1 MIDNKQREEDE
12 QAKQRIRDRIHAVV
26 DEADYEYFPEKKQPG
41 YYDNDIHQRVAVY
54 VRVSTGSVGQTTSFE
69 LQKKYYEDFVIRH
82 PHWEL
87 VQIYADYGVSGTS
100 LKHRDAFNQMIAD
113 CKTGMIDLILTKSVS
128 RFSRN
133 VVICMEIVRKLAE
146 LIPPVG
152 VFFESEHIFSMDE
165 SSTQALSFLSLMAE
179 EESRTRSRSME
190 ASLRMRLDHGIPL
203 TPKLLGYTHDENGRL
218 VINPEEAPTVKLAF
232 YMYLYGYSTQRIADT
247 FNALGRRSY
256 LGNIKWTSG
265 SIVSILRNERHCGSV
280 LTRKTYTINC
290 LDHKE
295 RKNRGQRPQ
304 SQYHHHHEAIVS
316 RSDFLAVQRMLDNA
330 KYGGRPFLPQLHIVE
345 GGLLHGFVVVH
356 PRWAGFSDQDY
367 RMAAKDVHHAVRPH
381 IEAAGKPGD
390 FDLRSF
396 EVVRGE
402 FLRLAQ
408 LPAVTF
414 RDRKLRFNAVCVRVP
429 GLGTCAELLVD
440 PVGRRFAIKSA
451 EETDRCAV
459 RISSD
464 SKGVF
469 QPRSVAA
476 AAFSDT
482 LFTLLGWKHGCQYR
496 ITGALHKN
504 GKETVCIFDAAN
516 AEMLLRPDCLPEGVR
531 PLAMIGKRVRAAPRL
546 WLADFGRPFYL
557 HEQENGHIS
566 EDFNATQRPAETGQ
580 AWCVTARDELRRYIE
595 QELAPLLRKEDA
607 DG

>member
-1 MIDNKQREEDE
+1 MTGNKKREEDE
-12 QAKQRIRDRIHAVV
+12 QAKQRIRNRIYAVV

-41 YYDNDIHQRVAVY
+41 YYDNDVHQRVAVY
-54 VRVSTGSVGQTTSFE
+54 VRVSTGSVSQTASFE

-100 LKHRDAFNQMIAD
+100 LKHRDAFHQMIAD
-113 CKTGMIDLILTKSVS
+113 CKTGKIDLILTKSVS

-152 VFFESEHIFSMDE
+152 VFFESERIFSMDE

-190 ASLRMRLDHGIPL
+190 ASLRMRLDHNIPL
-203 TPKLLGYTHDENGRL
+203 TPKLLGYTHDQDGRL

-232 YMYLYGYSTQRIADT
+232 YMYLYGYSTQQIADA
-247 FNALGRRSY
+247 FSALGRRSY
-256 LGNIKWTSG
+256 LGNIKWTSQ
-265 SIVSILRNERHCGSV
+265 SIVNILRNERHCGSV

-290 LDHKE
+290 LNHKT

-330 KYGGRPFLPQLHIVE
+330 KYGGRSFLPQLHIVD
-345 GGLLHGFVVVH
+345 GGLLHGFVVIH
-356 PRWAGFSDQDY
+356 PRWAGFNDQDY
-367 RMAAKDVHHAVRPH
+367 RMAANGTPQIDCPRMK
-381 IEAAGKPGD
+381 AAGKPGD
-390 FDLRSF
+390 FDLRGF

-402 FLRLAQ
+402 FLRFAQ

-414 RDRKLRFNAVCVRVP
+414 RDRKLQFNAVCVRAP
-429 GLGTCAELLVD
+429 GWGTCAELLVD
-440 PVGRRFAIKSA
+440 PIGRRFAVKPT

-459 RISSD
+459 RISKYSN
-464 SKGVF
+464 GIYL
-469 QPRSVAA
+469 PRSVAA

-482 LFTLLGWKHGCQYR
+482 LFTLLGWKHGYQYR
-496 ITGALHKN
+496 ITGALRKN
-504 GKETVCIFDAAN
+504 GKETACIFNAVN
-516 AEMLLRPDCLPEGVR
+516 AEMLLRSDFLPEGTQ
-531 PLAMIGKRVRAAPRL
+531 PLAMNGKRVRAAPKS
-546 WLADFGRPFYL
+546 WLADFGQPCYL
-557 HEQENGHIS
+557 HEQDACNIPGS
-566 EDFNATQRPAETGQ
+566 VNTTQRPVETGT
-580 AWCVTARDELRRYIE
+580 ALCVTARDELRRYIE
-595 QELAPLLRKEDA
+595 QELSPLLRKEDT

>member
-1 MIDNKQREEDE
+1 MIDNKRREEDE
-12 QAKQRIRDRIHAVV
+12 RAKRRIRNRIRAVV

-54 VRVSTGSVGQTTSFE
+54 ARVSTGSVSQTTSFE
-69 LQKKYYEDFVIRH
+69 LQKKYYEDFVVRH

-113 CKTGMIDLILTKSVS
+113 CKAGKIDLILTKSVS
-128 RFSRN
+128 RFARN

-152 VFFESEHIFSMDE
+152 VYFESEHIFSMDE

-203 TPKLLGYTHDENGRL
+203 TPKLLGYTHDKDGGL

-232 YMYLYGYSTQRIADT
+232 YMYLYGYSTQQIADT
-247 FNALGRRSY
+247 FIALGRRSY
-256 LGNIKWTSG
+256 LGNIKWTSQ
-265 SIVSILRNERHCGSV
+265 SVVNILRNERHCGSV

-290 LDHKE
+290 LEHKK
-295 RKNRGQRPQ
+295 RRNYGQKPQ

-330 KYGGRPFLPQLHIVE
+330 KYGGRSFLPQLHIVE
-345 GGLLHGFVVVH
+345 GGLLHGFVVIH
-356 PRWAGFSDQDY
+356 PRWAGFSSQDY
-367 RMAAKDVHHAVRPH
+367 LTAAKGTRLAGYPR
-381 IEAAGKPGD
+381 IKTAGKPGD
-390 FDLRSF
+390 FDLRGF

-402 FLRLAQ
+402 FLHFAQ

-414 RDRKLRFNAVCVRVP
+414 RDRKIYLNAVCVRTP
-429 GLGTCAELLVD
+429 GWGSSVELLLD
-440 PVGRRFAIKSA
+440 PVERRFAVRPA

-459 RISSD
+459 KISKL

-469 QPRSVAA
+469 QPRPVAA
-476 AAFSDT
+476 AAFTDT
-482 LFTLLGWKHGCQYR
+482 LFTLLGWKHGYQYR

-504 GKETVCIFDAAN
+504 GKETVCIFRAAS
-516 AEMLLRPDCLPEGVR
+516 AEMLLRPEYLPEGTQ
-531 PLAMIGKRVRAAPRL
+531 PLIMARKRARAMPKA
-546 WLADFGRPFYL
+546 WSADFGRPFYL
-557 HEQENGHIS
+557 HEEETRNIPENVHI
-566 EDFNATQRPAETGQ
+566 TQRPAETEK
-580 AWCVTARDELRRYIE
+580 ALCVTAREELRRYIE
-595 QELAPLLRKEDA
+595 QELSPLLRKEDT